1 MFTCKS
7 SESFSCTIIQ
17 LCVVSKNNKKV
28 FCASGPKIKYF
39 ERIFVVH
46 RLENR
51 RLLLNK
57 IKIITKYSEFKAAFD
72 IFVTDSED
80 GTITT
85 KELGKVM
92 RMLGQAPNETE
103 LREMIEEVD
112 EDDSGTIDFDE
123 FCIMMFR
130 QLQADNE
137 QENQVPERDEKELA
151 EAFRL
156 FDLNRDGYIDWDELK
171 EALVGTGENVEKWEI
186 DEMMH
191 DGDKNQDGFLDYEE
205 WVNFM
210 KHTPVSV

>member
-1 MFTCKS
+1 MPIEDIHLTEEQK
-7 SESFSCTIIQ
+7 
-17 LCVVSKNNKKV
+17 
-28 FCASGPKIKYF
+28 A
-39 ERIFVVH
+39 
-46 RLENR
+46 
-51 RLLLNK
+51 
-57 IKIITKYSEFKAAFD
+57 EFKAAFD

-92 RMLGQAPNETE
+92 RMLGQSPNETE

-112 EDDSGTIDFDE
+112 EDGSGTIDFDE
-123 FCIMMFR
+123 FCIMMYR

-137 QENQVPERDEKELA
+137 QEDNVPERDEKELA

-171 EALVGTGENVEKWEI
+171 EALVGTGESVEKWEI

>member
-1 MFTCKS
+1 MPIEDINLTEEQK
-7 SESFSCTIIQ
+7 
-17 LCVVSKNNKKV
+17 
-28 FCASGPKIKYF
+28 A
-39 ERIFVVH
+39 
-46 RLENR
+46 
-51 RLLLNK
+51 
-57 IKIITKYSEFKAAFD
+57 EFKAAFD

-112 EDDSGTIDFDE
+112 EDGNPIQMPEQIQAALPTEGDSGTIDFDE